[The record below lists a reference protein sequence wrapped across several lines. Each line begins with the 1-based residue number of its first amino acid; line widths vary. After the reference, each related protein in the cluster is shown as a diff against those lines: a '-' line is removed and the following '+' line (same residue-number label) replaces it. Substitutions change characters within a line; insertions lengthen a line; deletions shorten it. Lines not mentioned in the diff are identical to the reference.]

1 MGPFPSL
8 FLSLGRALRRL
19 PWKKIYL
26 FSKKALLTYL
36 THLKVRLAS
45 ALATSI
51 HQFDKHFDELTYKFA
66 LEAGKRLFR
75 DEYSFIA
82 FMRTVRSMGT
92 ELFASRIHILKLMI
106 GAICVF
112 LAGVMLP
119 LFMRAIFKMSVG
131 VFISFSHEREDVAQ
145 TIEKALSATSIKPI
159 RVPYVEGA
167 THQVII
173 DNVLTG
179 IEKCD
184 LLVCI
189 PANSGSFVD
198 SEVFAASASKKPI
211 IFIVS
216 EFSGSLPNT
225 ADKRY
230 PVFSMERLRDAS
242 FRPLLFLIR
251 YLSYDF
257 RSALLLFLRS
267 AVDPIANVSSRFA
280 VRTLICAFS
289 MAIMI
294 SLVEVKNAANSIS
307 PASPALDN
315 NIVEAAVIHF
325 TVLGTFS
332 ALTFVTC
339 IYVIAFLRRLCIQ
352 TLSSR
357 RIRLRT
363 GSGVFNR
370 ADWIKIM
377 DDFGNNNHVFD
388 CLMDRTTKAHHE
400 LQENTSS

>member
-1 MGPFPSL
+1 
-8 FLSLGRALRRL
+8 
-19 PWKKIYL
+19 
-26 FSKKALLTYL
+26 
-36 THLKVRLAS
+36 
-45 ALATSI
+45 
-51 HQFDKHFDELTYKFA
+51 
-66 LEAGKRLFR
+66 
-75 DEYSFIA
+75 
-82 FMRTVRSMGT
+82 
-92 ELFASRIHILKLMI
+92 
-106 GAICVF
+106 
-112 LAGVMLP
+112 
-119 LFMRAIFKMSVG
+119 MSVG

-179 IEKCD
+179 IAKCD

-267 AVDPIANVSSRFA
+267 TVDPIANVSSRFA

-388 CLMDRTTKAHHE
+388 CLMDGTTKAHHE
-400 LQENTSS
+400 VQENTSS